1 VCAVSLKSL
10 ILILLSV
17 GLSAI
22 AQIAMKAGV
31 SGVSTQASASVLGSY
46 MAMLTAPKV
55 LFGLACYGL
64 GALIWLRVLS
74 MMDVSQAY
82 PFVAVG
88 FVLTMGLGF
97 VLLGETPHMT
107 RMLGAGFILVGVWL
121 VGMR

>member
-1 VCAVSLKSL
+1 MSLKSL
-10 ILILLSV
+10 MLILLSV

-31 SGVSTQASASVLGSY
+31 SNASMPAATSVLGSY
-46 MAMLTAPKV
+46 VAMLTAPKV
-55 LFGLACYGL
+55 LLGLACYGL

-88 FVLTMGLGF
+88 FVLTMALGF
-97 VLLGETPHMT
+97 ILLGETPHLT
-107 RMLGAGFILVGVWL
+107 RLVGAGFILVGVWL

>member
-1 VCAVSLKSL
+1 MPLKNLLL
-10 ILILLSV
+10 ILTSV

-31 SGVSTQASASVLGSY
+31 SGASTNASTSVLGSY
-46 MAMLTAPKV
+46 TAMLTAPKV
-55 LFGLACYGL
+55 LLGLACYGL

-82 PFVAVG
+82 PFVALG
-88 FVLTMGLGF
+88 FVLTMTLGF
-97 VLLGETPHMT
+97 VLLGESPHLT
-107 RMLGAGFILVGVWL
+107 RLVGAGFILAGVWL

>member
-1 VCAVSLKSL
+1 MSLKSL

-31 SGVSTQASASVLGSY
+31 SGVSTAAATSVLGSY
-46 MAMLTAPKV
+46 ISMLTAPRV
-55 LFGLACYGL
+55 LLGLACYGL

-88 FVLTMGLGF
+88 FVLTMALGF
-97 VLLGETPHMT
+97 ILLGETPHLT

>member
-1 VCAVSLKSL
+1 MSLKSL
-10 ILILLSV
+10 MLILLSV

-31 SGVSTQASASVLGSY
+31 SGVATQASASVLGSY
-46 MAMLTAPKV
+46 TAMLTAPKV
-55 LFGLACYGL
+55 LLGLACYGL

-88 FVLTMGLGF
+88 FVLTMALGF
-97 VLLGETPHMT
+97 ILLGETPHLT
-107 RMLGAGFILVGVWL
+107 RLVGAGFILVGVWL

>member
-1 VCAVSLKSL
+1 MPLKNL
-10 ILILLSV
+10 LLILLSV

-31 SGVSTQASASVLGSY
+31 SGASSPAASGVLGSY

-55 LFGLACYGL
+55 LLGLACYGL

-88 FVLTMGLGF
+88 FVLTMALGF

-107 RMLGAGFILVGVWL
+107 RLVGAGFILVGVWL